1 MTVPGAPQRALVIGE
16 ALIDIVERDGEVT
29 GEHVGGSPLNVAV
42 GLARLGRGVDF
53 LTHIGDDARGHRI
66 VDYVKQSGAQLVSGS
81 LSAERTPTALAT
93 LDATGSAQYTF
104 DIDWQLSG
112 TPEVAP
118 PLVAHTGSIATVLE
132 PGCRA
137 TAALLDAYHPS
148 ATITFDPNVRPA
160 LIEDDD
166 IARGRIDRWIERCDV
181 VKASD
186 EDMCWIDPDRTP
198 EQIAATWLALGPSIV
213 AVTMGEAGAFAMCA
227 AGTVRV
233 PARKVNVV
241 DTVGAGDAF
250 MTGLIDALWS
260 LGLLGAA
267 RRAQLAQ
274 IPTEALTGVVQT
286 AALSSALT
294 VARAGADLPDRAT
307 RDAAAAGSGPLL
319 PQPG

>member
-66 VDYVKQSGAQLVSGS
+66 LDYVKQSGAQLVSGS

-186 EDMCWIDPDRTP
+186 EDMRWIDPDRTP